1 MCTRT
6 LGDRRCHSVE
16 QRNRPPGAIGLS
28 KSTTARRKAIVNRC
42 RAASLSALHHPPC
55 CEHFRSGRCVAAMGK
70 VRKTFEELTVCVME
84 HQAIYSRDPGTTRYN
99 LAVLFR
105 YFPGCVDEIDPDAV
119 QAFVAARKAE
129 RRTGATI
136 NRQLATLSRG
146 LSLAIRK
153 GWHPGPNPV
162 RAIQRL
168 REASLPYMVTG
179 SMAVSLYGLPRMT
192 RDIDIVLEV
201 RQDQVGK
208 ISRLF
213 EKDFYVDPQA
223 VREAIARRG
232 IFNIIHNATV
242 IKVDF
247 IVRKDEPYRKEE
259 FRRRRNTSVDGVEV
273 FLVAPEDLVLS
284 KLAWAKDSRSEM
296 HLGDVKNILKSG
308 MQLDYAY
315 IEKWAKELSVF
326 ELYRDVAG

>member
-1 MCTRT
+1 M
-6 LGDRRCHSVE
+6 S
-16 QRNRPPGAIGLS
+16 
-28 KSTTARRKAIVNRC
+28 
-42 RAASLSALHHPPC
+42 
-55 CEHFRSGRCVAAMGK
+55 
-70 VRKTFEELTVCVME
+70 EELTVLE
-84 HQAIYSRDPGTTRYN
+84 
-99 LAVLFR
+99 L
-105 YFPGCVDEIDPDAV
+105 
-119 QAFVAARKAE
+119 VA
-129 RRTGATI
+129 
-136 NRQLATLSRG
+136 
-146 LSLAIRK
+146 
-153 GWHPGPNPV
+153 
-162 RAIQRL
+162 QRL

-296 HLGDVKNILKSG
+296 HFGDVKNILKSG